1 MSGFNFGRYL
11 AGRQAAESIRLSRP
25 RMAQKPFVIE
35 GQDRNVEISDD
46 VMLVVFSTEK
56 DRIATWSLV
65 DGIMLVIISWYREA
79 K

>member
-1 MSGFNFGRYL
+1 
-11 AGRQAAESIRLSRP
+11 
-25 RMAQKPFVIE
+25 MAQKPFVIE